1 MGTIEVAPEKRAQV
15 LPLLMAYQARCLK
28 LARTIQEYSSS
39 AREIGPGT
47 PGDKIFDTCAET
59 VTP

>member
-1 MGTIEVAPEKRAQV
+1 MSKLVLMGTIEVAPEKRAQV

-47 PGDKIFDTCAET
+47 PGG
-59 VTP
+59 